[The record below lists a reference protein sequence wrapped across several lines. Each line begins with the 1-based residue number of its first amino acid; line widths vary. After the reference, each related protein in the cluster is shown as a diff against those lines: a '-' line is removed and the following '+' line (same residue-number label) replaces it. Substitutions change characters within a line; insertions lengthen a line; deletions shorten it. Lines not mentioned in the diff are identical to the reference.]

1 MLTDSLTD
9 WLYYCT
15 DGQTVTDGLTDWS
28 CYHTDSQMVP
38 DGLMH
43 MDMDA

>member
-1 MLTDSLTD
+1 MLTDTLTD

-15 DGQTVTDGLTDWS
+15 DDQTVTDGLTDWS
-28 CYHTDSQMVP
+28 CYHTDSQMVT